1 MDEGNGMSGKW
12 AAHCAAARPIDVK
25 VKQEC
30 LRLFRQGMGFHRV
43 AKRLGLR
50 PYTVRDWL
58 RRFKRLDDSWAMTD
72 GWGHWRRAEARDL
85 VKYPHELE
93 IGPECR
99 LPHDAGDRSGRDTER
114 GVAGG
119 EGQAVGD
126 AEQDSAL
133 PPFSAAGAWSA
144 VLAGGCRKKKEIEAV
159 ESLVAQ
165 GYDRKSA
172 CKAAG
177 ISRAA
182 YYRAKKASPKSESD
196 AELVELMCRIENDRH
211 VSQTYGVDRLTAEIN
226 RQLQII
232 NRATSAK
239 ILGKSSRVNRKR
251 THRLMKLYGV
261 HSRLRRRRHPDNY
274 YKSIDEMLKT
284 NKAPNV
290 LHREFKSARP
300 MRKIAT
306 DVTYIPCSDAKFLYL
321 SALLDLFNKEV
332 VSYTMSSINSVEFA
346 IRMVR
351 QLPPELLKDALLHS
365 DQGNLYWSNAWV
377 GLCNELDIVRSMS
390 RRGNCW
396 DNSLCEGFFSHR
408 KSDLGLCKCD
418 YKHLLPERVIR
429 AMIDDYMPWYNEGRI
444 QKKLGYMSPMEYKK
458 AFASGLNH
466 QTQRES

>member
-1 MDEGNGMSGKW
+1 
-12 AAHCAAARPIDVK
+12 
-25 VKQEC
+25 
-30 LRLFRQGMGFHRV
+30 
-43 AKRLGLR
+43 
-50 PYTVRDWL
+50 
-58 RRFKRLDDSWAMTD
+58 
-72 GWGHWRRAEARDL
+72 
-85 VKYPHELE
+85 
-93 IGPECR
+93 
-99 LPHDAGDRSGRDTER
+99 
-114 GVAGG
+114 
-119 EGQAVGD
+119 
-126 AEQDSAL
+126 
-133 PPFSAAGAWSA
+133 
-144 VLAGGCRKKKEIEAV
+144 
-159 ESLVAQ
+159 
-165 GYDRKSA
+165 
-172 CKAAG
+172 
-177 ISRAA
+177 
-182 YYRAKKASPKSESD
+182 
-196 AELVELMCRIENDRH
+196 MCRIENDRH

-232 NRATSAK
+232 DRATSAK

-290 LHREFKSARP
+290 LHREFESARP

-332 VSYTMSSINSVEFA
+332 VSYTMSTVNSVEFA

-396 DNSLCEGFFSHR
+396 DNSLCEGFFSHM

-418 YKHLLPERVIR
+418 YKHLLPERAIR

-444 QKKLGYMSPMEYKK
+444 QKKLCYMSPTEYKK

-466 QTQRES
+466 QSQRES

>member
-1 MDEGNGMSGKW
+1 MKKTDFKS
-12 AAHCAAARPIDVK
+12 ALITAVALAAATVCASIEFK
-25 VKQEC
+25 SGGAT
-30 LRLFRQGMGFHRV
+30 LRLSE
-43 AKRLGLR
+43 
-50 PYTVRDWL
+50 T
-58 RRFKRLDDSWAMTD
+58 
-72 GWGHWRRAEARDL
+72 
-85 VKYPHELE
+85 
-93 IGPECR
+93 
-99 LPHDAGDRSGRDTER
+99 R
-114 GVAGG
+114 G
-119 EGQAVGD
+119 
-126 AEQDSAL
+126 
-133 PPFSAAGAWSA
+133 
-144 VLAGGCRKKKEIEAV
+144 AV

-232 NRATSAK
+232 DRATSAK

-396 DNSLCEGFFSHR
+396 DNSLCEGFFSHM

-418 YKHLLPERVIR
+418 YKHLLPERAIR

-458 AFASGLNH
+458 AFAGGLNH
-466 QTQRES
+466 QTQHES